1 MASTQLSG
9 VPFYAVWVQNLL
21 LHFRPRNNIR
31 VGDEK
36 EEDVM
41 YQVES
46 FSFWTVNH
54 IWEAHRLFS
63 QFKVF
68 SVTQL
73 IKFCI
78 YLQYTNL
85 H

>member
-21 LHFRPRNNIR
+21 LHFTPRNNIR

-41 YQVES
+41 HQVES
-46 FSFWTVNH
+46 FSFWALNH
-54 IWEAHRLFS
+54 TGGSAQNFLAVEI
-63 QFKVF
+63 V
-68 SVTQL
+68 
-73 IKFCI
+73 
-78 YLQYTNL
+78 
-85 H
+85 